1 MKKTLLIIAII
12 LMIAPTI
19 SCTADSSKNTIIK
32 DINTAQLLELQ
43 QQGAIVIDVR
53 TPGEWEETG
62 IIPGAK
68 KAMYFNQQM
77 QPVEDQFLK
86 DLNSIISKT
95 DKPVVLYCR
104 SGGRSGKAAK
114 LIAEKNLV
122 KNVYSLDGGI
132 KQWLSEGKSTEK

>member
-1 MKKTLLIIAII
+1 MKKTLLIIAIF
-12 LMIAPTI
+12 LLTATTI

-32 DINTAQLLELQ
+32 DINTTQLLELQ
-43 QQGAIVIDVR
+43 QQGAIIIDVR
-53 TPGEWEETG
+53 TPGEWNETG

-86 DLNSIISKT
+86 ELNSIISKT

>member
-1 MKKTLLIIAII
+1 MKKTLLIIAIF
-12 LMIAPTI
+12 LLTATTI
-19 SCTADSSKNTIIK
+19 SCTADSRKNTIIK
-32 DINTAQLLELQ
+32 DINTTQLLELQ
-43 QQGAIVIDVR
+43 QQGAIIIDVR
-53 TPGEWEETG
+53 TPGEWNETG

-86 DLNSIISKT
+86 ELNSIISKT